1 MGHGFYLF
9 YLTPHFTLVY
19 FESNVGLKNALRKWP
34 NTGNRAKVRSAIEFH
49 IQRCVD
55 THFNT
60 DNDNDNDKDKDN
72 DSESDKVTLICWIFR
87 ISKMQHMELYGVSA
101 GRVRRD
107 GMTKKSFLSKRSQVI
122 NFLRHFS

>member
-1 MGHGFYLF
+1 MQNVDEMNDNR
-9 YLTPHFTLVY
+9 LT
-19 FESNVGLKNALRKWP
+19 RKQC
-34 NTGNRAKVRSAIEFH
+34 AMQVSAIEFH
-49 IQRCVD
+49 IQRYVD
-55 THFNT
+55 IDRHFNT

-101 GRVRRD
+101 GWVRRD

-122 NFLRHFS
+122 SFLRHFS